1 MQNKHDKN
9 RRKKLSMFCLFIFS
23 IVKDSVFA
31 KLSTL
36 INYMNLSHSADSV
49 VFYQAKLKPACPATG
64 AN

>member
-1 MQNKHDKN
+1 MQNKHVKD
-9 RRKKLSMFCLFIFS
+9 RKKNLACSVYLFFS

-36 INYMNLSHSADSV
+36 MNYINLSRSADSV

-64 AN
+64 VS